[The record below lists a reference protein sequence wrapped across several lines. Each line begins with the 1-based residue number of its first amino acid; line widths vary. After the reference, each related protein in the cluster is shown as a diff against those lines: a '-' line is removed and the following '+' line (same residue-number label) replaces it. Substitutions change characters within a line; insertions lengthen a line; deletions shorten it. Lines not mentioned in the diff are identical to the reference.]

1 MAEMTRDQ
9 FIKVRMAEGFSK
21 EAAEHAYDHT
31 HDPAIEAAEEQKV
44 PTKGEMIQ
52 MIHEARQ
59 NNPNKKKLYTPDFKL
74 SKEYQVVKKEKDK
87 AIKANDYKLVEK
99 LSKQM
104 LTIQIHGTIDSEEY
118 QTKVDQSLDM
128 PIASIFAERKKYEA
142 IITEC
147 EEKLDNFDVSSVQS
161 KVDALGDQYNRKI
174 KNAKSSMDAALLREE
189 YEKEV
194 EALEHELITVPM
206 NDLKIKRFE
215 AKEYFLI
222 YAARIKY
229 YVDANKELI
238 RAEMENAK
246 REEIRGSLL
255 DLAEELERE
264 EDRKA
269 ALGLEG

>member
-1 MAEMTRDQ
+1 MAEMTREQ

-31 HDPAIEAAEEQKV
+31 HDPSIEAAQEQKV
-44 PTKGEMIQ
+44 PTKGEMLK
-52 MIHEARQ
+52 MVHEARQ
-59 NNPNKKKLYTPDFKL
+59 NNPNKKKLYEPNFKL
-74 SKEYQVVKKEKDK
+74 SKKYLDVKKEIDE
-87 AIKANDYKLVEK
+87 ATKANDYKLAEK
-99 LSKQM
+99 LSKQ
-104 LTIQIHGTIDSEEY
+104 LLSIQIHGTIDSEEY

-128 PIASIFAERKKYEA
+128 PIAAIFAERKKYEA

-147 EEKLDNFDVSSVQS
+147 EEKLDNFDVSAVQS

-174 KNAKSSMDAALLREE
+174 KNAKSSMDAALLRGE

-206 NDLKIKRFE
+206 NDIKIRRFE

-222 YAARIKY
+222 YAARVKY
-229 YVDANKELI
+229 FVDANKELI
-238 RAEMENAK
+238 RSEMENAK

-264 EDRKA
+264 DAKKA

>member
-1 MAEMTRDQ
+1 
-9 FIKVRMAEGFSK
+9 
-21 EAAEHAYDHT
+21 
-31 HDPAIEAAEEQKV
+31 
-44 PTKGEMIQ
+44 
-52 MIHEARQ
+52 
-59 NNPNKKKLYTPDFKL
+59 
-74 SKEYQVVKKEKDK
+74 
-87 AIKANDYKLVEK
+87 
-99 LSKQM
+99 M
-104 LTIQIHGTIDSEEY
+104 LGIQIHGTIDSEEY

-147 EEKLDNFDVSSVQS
+147 EEKLDNFDISSVQS
-161 KVDALGDQYNRKI
+161 KIDTLGDQYNRKI
-174 KNAKSSMDAALLREE
+174 KNAKSSMDTALLREE

-206 NDLKIKRFE
+206 NELKIKRFE

-222 YAARIKY
+222 YEARVKY
-229 YVDANKELI
+229 FVSANRTLI
-238 RAEMENAK
+238 EEEMQNAK

-264 EDRKA
+264 DAKKA

>member
-1 MAEMTRDQ
+1 MAEMTREQ

-31 HDPAIEAAEEQKV
+31 HDPAVEAAQEQKV
-44 PTKGEMIQ
+44 PTKGERLE

-59 NNPNKKKLYTPDFKL
+59 NNRDKKKRYSPDFKL
-74 SKEYQVVKKEKDK
+74 SKKYLDVKKEIDE
-87 AIKANDYKLVEK
+87 ATKANDYTLAEK
-99 LSKQM
+99 LSKQ
-104 LTIQIHGTIDSEEY
+104 LLSIQIHGTIDNEEY
-118 QTKVDQSLDM
+118 QTKVDQSLSM
-128 PIASIFAERKKYEA
+128 SIASILAERKKYEA

-147 EEKLDNFDVSSVQS
+147 EEKLDNFDVSAVQS
-161 KVDALGDQYNRKI
+161 KVDALTAEYDRKLKGKKDMAFYNI
-174 KNAKSSMDAALLREE
+174 KAE
-189 YEKEV
+189 YEQAVDE
-194 EALEHELITVPM
+194 LEHELIIIPM
-206 NDLKIKRFE
+206 NDLKIRRFE

-222 YAARIKY
+222 YEAAVKRY
-229 YVDANKELI
+229 LDANKDLI

-264 EDRKA
+264 DAKKA